1 MYMTG
6 QAQPRATHANQ
17 MTGLLA
23 LVANDGSAGH
33 RYLASDLMLRGT
45 DAARN
50 AADAVHHLAL
60 LHARFPGILDHAI
73 SRTADPIARSLI
85 EAAAEAFAAERHIL
99 TRLVVAVG
107 PLPSTPGQAEAES
120 AVLAQHHA
128 IDMLGLSDRNG
139 CATGAALALVS
150 DWAAIRPMLDH
161 CAGRLGVEAPA
172 SQLATPSLLASALVN
187 VEFGMAAERA
197 MLFGAQQIV
206 AQHRGL
212 WDLLEA
218 RSIARAHY

>member
-1 MYMTG
+1 M
-6 QAQPRATHANQ
+6 Q
-17 MTGLLA
+17 
-23 LVANDGSAGH
+23 
-33 RYLASDLMLRGT
+33 RGP

-60 LHARFPGILDHAI
+60 LHARHPGVLDHAAT
-73 SRTADPIARSLI
+73 RTADAATRTVIAT
-85 EAAAEAFAAERHIL
+85 AADAFAAERHLL

-107 PLPSTPGQAEAES
+107 PVPSTPGQAEAES

-139 CATGAALALVS
+139 CATGAALALIA
-150 DWAAIRPMLDH
+150 DWAAIRPTLDH
-161 CAGRLGVEAPA
+161 CAGRLGLEGPA
-172 SQLATPSLLASALVN
+172 TTLAASASLATALADI
-187 VEFGMAAERA
+187 EFGMAAERA

-218 RSIARAHY
+218 RTIARAHY

>member
-1 MYMTG
+1 MIG
-6 QAQPRATHANQ
+6 QAQPRVSDANARAT
-17 MTGLLA
+17 LFS
-23 LVANDGSAGH
+23 LVADDGSAAH
-33 RYLASDLMLRGT
+33 RHLASDAMMRGP

-60 LHARFPGILDHAI
+60 LHARHPGVIDHAV
-73 SRTADPIARSLI
+73 SRTADPQARAVIAAMAS
-85 EAAAEAFAAERHIL
+85 AFAAERAL
-99 TRLVVAVG
+99 LARLVVAVG
-107 PLPSTPGQAEAES
+107 PVPSTPGQADAES

-139 CATGAALALVS
+139 CATGAALALIAE
-150 DWAAIRPMLDH
+150 WAAIRPMFDH
-161 CAGRLGVEAPA
+161 CAGRLGVDAPD
-172 SQLATPSLLASALVN
+172 STLASPAAL
-187 VEFGMAAERA
+187 EASLAAADFGIAAERA

-218 RSIARAHY
+218 RALARAHY

>member
-1 MYMTG
+1 MTG
-6 QAQPRATHANQ
+6 QAQPRAAHANQ
-17 MTGLLA
+17 VTGLLA
-23 LVANDGSAGH
+23 LVANDGSAAH
-33 RYLASDLMLRGT
+33 RYLASGAMMHGP

-60 LHARFPGILDHAI
+60 LHARHPGILDHAV
-73 SRTADPIARSLI
+73 SRTADPAARSLI
-85 EAAAEAFAAERHIL
+85 EAMAEAFAAERHLL
-99 TRLVVAVG
+99 TRLVVSVG

-139 CATGAALALVS
+139 CATGAALALVA
-150 DWAAIRPMLDH
+150 DWAAIRPTLDH
-161 CAGRLGVEAPA
+161 CAGRLGVDEPATWLAPPPA
-172 SQLATPSLLASALVN
+172 LASVLAD
-187 VEFGMAAERA
+187 VEFGIAAERA

>member
-1 MYMTG
+1 MTG

-17 MTGLLA
+17 LNGLFA
-23 LVANDGSAGH
+23 LVANDGSAAH
-33 RYLASDLMLRGT
+33 RYLASDLMLRGP

-60 LHARFPGILDHAI
+60 LHARHPGILDHAV
-73 SRTADPIARSLI
+73 SRTADPATRTLI
-85 EAAAEAFAAERHIL
+85 ETAADAFAAERHLL

-139 CATGAALALVS
+139 CATGAALALMA
-150 DWAAIRPMLDH
+150 DWAAIRPTLDH
-161 CAGRLGVEAPA
+161 CAGRLGVEVPA
-172 SQLATPSLLASALVN
+172 TLLAMPSSLVSLLADVD
-187 VEFGMAAERA
+187 FGMAAERA

>member
-1 MYMTG
+1 MTG
-6 QAQPRATHANQ
+6 QAQLRVAEAGAIA
-17 MTGLLA
+17 GLLA
-23 LVANDGSAGH
+23 LVAADGSAAH
-33 RYLASDLMLRGT
+33 RYLASDAMLRGGE
-45 DAARN
+45 AARN

-60 LHARFPGILDHAI
+60 LHARLPGVIDHAAP
-73 SRTADPIARSLI
+73 RTIDPTARAQV
-85 EAAAEAFAAERHIL
+85 EAMAAGFAVERQLL

-107 PLPSTPGQAEAES
+107 PLPSTHGQADAEG

-139 CATGAALALVS
+139 CATGAALALVA
-150 DWAAIRPMLDH
+150 DWAAIRPVLAH
-161 CAGRLGVEAPA
+161 AAERLGVDCPPSKLPAPA
-172 SQLATPSLLASALVN
+172 LLAASLSTID
-187 VEFGMAAERA
+187 FGMAAERA

-218 RSIARAHY
+218 RSLARAHH